1 MKVLH
6 IIPSV
11 ASVRGGPSQAVIE
24 MVIALRS
31 QGVDAEIATTND
43 NGKDLLDVP
52 LYKLTDQLAEYGNI
66 PIRFFPRFSPNINPV
81 REFAFSRSLTTWLW
95 QHIAEYDLVYVH
107 AIFSYASTIAM
118 AIARIRKVPYIPTPH
133 GMLCTWSLQ
142 QSKFRKQI
150 YLNMFERSN
159 LLHSQSLHFTTQ
171 QEQEE
176 FNQLGLNIPSF
187 ILPHGVQIPTL
198 IPDAQSQLR
207 QTLQLPDR
215 CPIILFMSRI
225 HPKKGLEY
233 LISALGQL
241 KESHQEYNFALA
253 IAGSGDPDYV
263 DQIKE
268 LLKKHDLSD
277 RTHMIGFVKGETKN
291 LYLQG
296 ADLFAL
302 TSHSENFGIAAI
314 ESLAAGTPVLITDGV
329 AIAPMVQEQE
339 IGYVTKLDVEAI
351 ALTIQGFFEQIQSA
365 NQHSSNQNSANQ
377 NSAAQKGDRAHR
389 YVAEHYSWAKIAESL
404 AKKNINFGSIKD
416 QRRK

>member
-1 MKVLH
+1 VKVLH

-95 QHIAEYDLVYVH
+95 QHIAEYDLVHVH

-118 AIARIRKVPYIPTPH
+118 AIARIRKVPYINRPL
-133 GMLCTWSLQ
+133 GQLCTWSLQ
-142 QSKFRKQI
+142 QSKLRKQI

-187 ILPHGVQIPTL
+187 ILPHGVQMPTL

-207 QTLQLPDR
+207 QILQLPDR

-233 LISALGQL
+233 LIEALGKL
-241 KESHQEYNFALA
+241 KEYNFALI
-253 IAGSGDPDYV
+253 IAGSGKSDYIQQLQ
-263 DQIKE
+263 D
-268 LLKKHDLSD
+268 LLITQGLSD
-277 RTHMIGFVKGETKN
+277 RTHLVGFAKGETKN
-291 LYLQG
+291 LYLQA
-296 ADLFAL
+296 ADLFTL
-302 TSHSENFGIAAI
+302 TSYSENFGVAAI

-329 AIAPMVQEQE
+329 AIAPMVQEQA
-339 IGYVTKLDVEAI
+339 IGYVTKLEINAI
-351 ALTIQGFFEQIQSA
+351 VSTIQEFFDHPQIA
-365 NQHSSNQNSANQ
+365 K
-377 NSAAQKGDRAHR
+377 QKGDRAKE
-389 YVAEHYSWAKIAESL
+389 YIAEHYTWAKIVHNL
-404 AKKNINFGSIKD
+404 AILYQNL
-416 QRRK
+416 

>member
-1 MKVLH
+1 VKVLH

-95 QHIAEYDLVYVH
+95 QHIAEYDLVHVH

-118 AIARIRKVPYIPTPH
+118 AIARIRKVPYINRPL
-133 GMLCTWSLQ
+133 GQLCTWSLQ
-142 QSKFRKQI
+142 QSKLRKQI

-187 ILPHGVQIPTL
+187 ILPHGVQMPTL

-207 QTLQLPDR
+207 QILQLPDR

-233 LISALGQL
+233 LIEALGKL
-241 KESHQEYNFALA
+241 KEYNFALI
-253 IAGSGDPDYV
+253 IAGSGKSDYIQQLQ
-263 DQIKE
+263 D
-268 LLKKHDLSD
+268 LLITQGLSD
-277 RTHMIGFVKGETKN
+277 RTHLVGFVKGETKN
-291 LYLQG
+291 LYLQA
-296 ADLFAL
+296 ADLFTL
-302 TSHSENFGIAAI
+302 TSYSENFGVAAI

-329 AIAPMVQEQE
+329 AIAPMVQEQA
-339 IGYVTKLDVEAI
+339 IGYVTKLEINAI
-351 ALTIQGFFEQIQSA
+351 VSTIQEFFDHPQIA
-365 NQHSSNQNSANQ
+365 K
-377 NSAAQKGDRAHR
+377 QKGDHAKE
-389 YVAEHYSWAKIAESL
+389 YIAEHYTWAKIVHNL
-404 AKKNINFGSIKD
+404 AILYQNL
-416 QRRK
+416 